1 MRYADT
7 GAPIPVSEAGDLP
20 GPGVSFV
27 AVETYTRTDTDI
39 LLTPRCV
46 ALSEIQEQIN
56 RLRRELDEIE
66 AEAKSEYGSR
76 RR

>member
-1 MRYADT
+1 MRTLALRFRLPER
-7 GAPIPVSEAGDLP
+7 GELP
-20 GPGVSFV
+20 GPGVSYI
-27 AVETYTRTDTDI
+27 AVESCTRMDTDI
-39 LLTPRCV
+39 LLTPRCLT
-46 ALSEIQEQIN
+46 LSEIQDEIS